1 MLSRLLGSDLISWK
15 YIRTEQI
22 IAFLGVGLIMFLAL
36 CAFLGAKC
44 IHTQIVSQAA
54 DIQIQA
60 FWKPDQ
66 SMDQVRL
73 AWEQA
78 SQLPSVD
85 RIITFTPAQALQ
97 QMQAD
102 IGKNAEL
109 TWLKD
114 HNPLPATAVIQANV
128 SQNSTAAGLVRQIEA
143 LPGVERVHSNPLE
156 VHAAESWKRISL
168 TIVWPLITV
177 LLLTQAVILANTVR
191 LSLHRLHEDILV
203 LRLIGATRWACH
215 APILFRMLALTCAGT
230 VLAIGALKLIQLQAL
245 EVLSSPPF
253 HWSCPFLSWPEIL
266 AAFLCASA
274 VTGLSSVL
282 AIHSQGL

>member
-22 IAFLGVGLIMFLAL
+22 LAFLGVGLIMFLAL

-44 IHTQIVSQAA
+44 IHSQIVSQSA
-54 DIQIQA
+54 DIQIQV
-60 FWKPDQ
+60 FWKPDRT
-66 SMDQVRL
+66 MDQVRQ

-78 SQLPSVD
+78 RRLPSVD
-85 RIITFTPAQALQ
+85 RVDTFTPAQALQ
-97 QMQAD
+97 KMQAD
-102 IGKNAEL
+102 IGKSMEL
-109 TWLKD
+109 SWLKE
-114 HNPLPATAVIQANV
+114 HNPLPPTAVIQANI
-128 SQNSTAAGLVRQIEA
+128 SQNLTAAELVQQIEA
-143 LPGVERVHSNPLE
+143 LPGVDQVHSNPLE
-156 VHAAESWKRISL
+156 INAAQSWKRISL
-168 TIVWPLITV
+168 TIVWPLISA

-215 APILFRMLALTCAGT
+215 APVLFRMLALTCAAT
-230 VLAIGALKLIQLQAL
+230 LLAIGGLKLVQLQAI

-253 HWSCPFLSWPEIL
+253 YWSCPFLSGTEIL
-266 AAFLCASA
+266 SAFLCAAA

>member
-1 MLSRLLGSDLISWK
+1 MLSRLLGSELISWR

-44 IHTQIVSQAA
+44 IHSQIVSSAA

-66 SMDQVRL
+66 PMDQVRQT
-73 AWEQA
+73 WEDA
-78 SQLPSVD
+78 RKLPSVH
-85 RIITFTPAQALQ
+85 RIVTFTPVQALKQ
-97 QMQAD
+97 LQDD
-102 IGKNAEL
+102 IGQDVEL
-109 TWLKD
+109 SWLRD
-114 HNPLPATAVIQANV
+114 QNPLPPTAVVQA
-128 SQNSTAAGLVRQIEA
+128 SISRNSTAAGLVQRIEA
-143 LPGVERVHSNPLE
+143 LPGVDRVHSNPLE
-156 VHAAESWKRISL
+156 VHAAESWRRIAL

-191 LSLHRLHEDILV
+191 LSLNRLHEDILV
-203 LRLIGATRWACH
+203 LRLIGATRWACQ
-215 APILFRMLALTCAGT
+215 APILFRMLALTFAAT
-230 VLAIGALKLIQLQAL
+230 TLALCGLKLVQLLAL

-266 AAFLCASA
+266 AAYLCACA

>member
-1 MLSRLLGSDLISWK
+1 MLSRLLGSELISWK
-15 YIRTEQI
+15 YIRTEQV

-44 IHTQIVSQAA
+44 IHSQIVSSAS

-60 FWKPDQ
+60 FWKSDQ
-66 SMDQVRL
+66 SMDHVRQ
-73 AWEQA
+73 AWEDA
-78 SQLPSVD
+78 RQLPSVHS
-85 RIITFTPAQALQ
+85 IATFTPAQALK
-97 QMQAD
+97 QMQDD
-102 IGKNAEL
+102 IGQNVEL
-109 TWLKD
+109 SWLTEK
-114 HNPLPATAVIQANV
+114 NPLPPTAVVQANI
-128 SQNSTAAGLVRQIEA
+128 SQNSTATELVRQIEA
-143 LPGVERVHSNPLE
+143 LPGVDRVHSNPLE
-156 VHAAESWKRISL
+156 VHAAESWRRIAL

-191 LSLHRLHEDILV
+191 LSLNRLHEDILV
-203 LRLIGATRWACH
+203 LRLIGATRWACQ
-215 APILFRMLALTCAGT
+215 APILFRMLTLTFAGT
-230 VLAIGALKLIQLQAL
+230 TLALGGLKLVQVQAL

-266 AAFLCASA
+266 AAYLCACA